1 MRRNSIKVWKPK
13 YAKNAD
19 KRNHL
24 MSLQS
29 IKDIKMDIILVVESV
44 AISTIGVT
52 IGQ

>member
-1 MRRNSIKVWKPK
+1 
-13 YAKNAD
+13 
-19 KRNHL
+19 

-52 IGQ
+52 IGQLVKKTGRIRET

>member
-1 MRRNSIKVWKPK
+1 
-13 YAKNAD
+13 
-19 KRNHL
+19 